1 MIQIYSTR
9 LMVEAD
15 VIKSILE
22 DNGISCVLWDSR
34 IGTVYPVIQ
43 IRVMVQ
49 EEDFEEAEKIIED
62 YQRENKKNEDGRQI
76 NN

>member
-1 MIQIYSTR
+1 
-9 LMVEAD
+9 MVEAD

-22 DNGISCVLWDSR
+22 DNGIRCVLWDSR

-43 IRVMVQ
+43 IRVMVE
-49 EEDFEEAEKIIED
+49 EEDFEKAEKIIED
-62 YQRENKKNEDGRQI
+62 YQRENKKNEDGKQI